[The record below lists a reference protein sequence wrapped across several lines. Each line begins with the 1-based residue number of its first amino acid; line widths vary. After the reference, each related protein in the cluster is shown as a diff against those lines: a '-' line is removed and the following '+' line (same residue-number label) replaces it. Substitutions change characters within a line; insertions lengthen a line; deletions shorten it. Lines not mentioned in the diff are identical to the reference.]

1 MKTKNKKI
9 VIIFFVLILI
19 IISFFVYKRFAS
31 ADVAQNKVAI
41 KNISLTSI
49 ETGISDFD
57 NSDGLDYSNSANYSS
72 VTGYIPVMTIIQKI
86 E

>member
-19 IISFFVYKRFAS
+19 VISFFVYKRFAS

-41 KNISLTSI
+41 KNI
-49 ETGISDFD
+49 
-57 NSDGLDYSNSANYSS
+57 
-72 VTGYIPVMTIIQKI
+72 IIQKI